1 VERLMRWLARAYM
14 ILFVAFMLA
23 PILFV
28 ILNSFNKAKFSTFP
42 PAGFSLQWYLHLL
55 QVPDF
60 FRAMRNSALI
70 ALAATVVALLVGTGG
85 ALAIVRGP
93 WRRREILQSAFLSPL
108 LVPRIVFGIA
118 AFVAAIKAS
127 LYPSFTSV
135 ILAHAVLTLP
145 YVLTVVVASL
155 LQVRR
160 AQEEAAMDLG
170 ANALQTFRLATVP
183 QIQRGLIVAAIF
195 SFIFS
200 FDELDTSLFLVRAS
214 NMTLPMRMFLYMQ
227 EIQDPTLAALSTLLI
242 GISILAVIIV
252 LRLSRGMNVADM
264 LRRGRGA

>member
-1 VERLMRWLARAYM
+1 MRGLVSWVARVYM
-14 ILFVAFMLA
+14 FLFVTFMMA

-28 ILNSFNKAKFSTFP
+28 ILSSFNKARYSSFP
-42 PAGFSLQWYLHLL
+42 PEGFSLQWYLNLL

-60 FRAMRNSALI
+60 FRAMGNSAFI
-70 ALAATVVALLVGTGG
+70 ALFATAVALLVGTGG

-118 AFVAAIKAS
+118 AFVAAIKVS
-127 LYPSFTSV
+127 LYPSFVSI
-135 ILAHAVLTLP
+135 ILAHAALTLP
-145 YVLTVVVASL
+145 YVLTVMVASL

-160 AQEEAAMDLG
+160 VLEEAAMDLG
-170 ANALQTFRLATVP
+170 ANAVQTFKLAVVP
-183 QIQRGLIVAAIF
+183 QIQRALLVAAVF
-195 SFIFS
+195 SFILS

-227 EIQDPTLAALSTLLI
+227 EIEDPTLAALSTLLI
-242 GISILAVIIV
+242 GLSIIAVVIV
-252 LRLSRGMNVADM
+252 LRLSRGMNVTDM
-264 LRRGRGA
+264 LRRGRRI